1 MGTLHPIKA
10 QDTPTG
16 SRTPEQE
23 AAKQTE
29 KYQKELKLTEQQAKL
44 IYEIN
49 LKYAR
54 ERQQSNNRT
63 EAVSRIRKKNEEI
76 RRILSEKQND
86 DLQNKRLETQSVE
99 IDGRRNFT
107 RTRGVVRQSEGSS
120 ARSTDRTE
128 PNSYSNRPVRQNR
141 VSPST
146 RQSTSQERVN
156 STSRPVRENYRP
168 DRENYHSDRERQT
181 PSNHSSSSSTTRE
194 RNTSVRE
201 QRSYNNS
208 TVRSS
213 RSNEQRQSS
222 SSSSRSERSSQPTRQ
237 SSGSRR

>member
-63 EAVSRIRKKNEEI
+63 EAVSRIRKKSEEI
-76 RRILSEKQND
+76 KRVLSEKQND

-107 RTRGVVRQSEGSS
+107 RTRGAVRQSEGSS

-168 DRENYHSDRERQT
+168 DRERQT
-181 PSNHSSSSSTTRE
+181 PTTRSSSSSTMRE

-201 QRSYNNS
+201 QRSSNNPE
-208 TVRSS
+208 VRSS
-213 RSNEQRQSS
+213 RSREQRQSS
-222 SSSSRSERSSQPTRQ
+222 STSRSSGRSSQPTRQ

>member
-63 EAVSRIRKKNEEI
+63 EAVSRIRKKSEEI
-76 RRILSEKQND
+76 KRVLSEKQND

-107 RTRGVVRQSEGSS
+107 RTRGAVRQPESTS
-120 ARSTDRTE
+120 RSNFRTE
-128 PNSYSNRPVRQNR
+128 PNTNNNRPVRQNR

-168 DRENYHSDRERQT
+168 DRENYRSDRERQT
-181 PSNHSSSSSTTRE
+181 SSNHSSSSSTTRE
-194 RNTSVRE
+194 RNTSVKE

-213 RSNEQRQSS
+213 RSSEQRQSS